1 MKNAKNGLKK
11 CFFFSDTGCL
21 SCICCAAQ
29 FPHCDFSLLRGL
41 QKSLKSMKGA
51 KLQYLRVMSLHLHL
65 MSRLVAAV
73 SVCARGEVEQN
84 FSYWFP

>member
-41 QKSLKSMKGA
+41 QKCLKSMKGA
-51 KLQYLRVMSLHLHL
+51 GLQYLRVMSMHLHL

-73 SVCARGEVEQN
+73 SVCARGEVKQN
-84 FSYWFP
+84 FSYRFS